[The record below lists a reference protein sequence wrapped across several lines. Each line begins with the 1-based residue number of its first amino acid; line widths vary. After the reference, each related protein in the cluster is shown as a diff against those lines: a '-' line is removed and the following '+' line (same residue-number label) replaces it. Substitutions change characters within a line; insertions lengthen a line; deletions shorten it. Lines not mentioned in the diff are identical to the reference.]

1 MSLITLIL
9 VLAAVA
15 ALIVVGTRK
24 KDGDGKKGLPRTIVT
39 IAAEVEQ
46 IGCGDLTARL
56 EKPRGNDELAGLT
69 ESVER
74 MRASLLHK
82 TEEEQKAL
90 KQNSDLI
97 TALSHDIRNPLTALL
112 GYLDI
117 ISAQRDLPPDT
128 VSYLAACQERAGRIK
143 QLTDELFRYSLLFSN
158 DELPMRLETYDA
170 YVLLEQLLGEAQAEL
185 ESAGF
190 ATRMVMPDTFCRV
203 RVDVPYFKRVLDN
216 LFANVRKYADPAQ
229 PVSIAALPENRTLHI
244 CICNTIRADSGQV
257 ESNKIGL
264 RTAEKILTQM
274 GGSFRRHEAEGKFT
288 AEAILPI
295 VPEDA
300 DE

>member
-1 MSLITLIL
+1 MEPFGPDFRFREAPPAFEDYQRFILEHYDAEEVPSSAFSNSLDRMLRFNCFHSVDNRPRRSMDDFVFTAYL
-9 VLAAVA
+9 
-15 ALIVVGTRK
+15 
-24 KDGDGKKGLPRTIVT
+24 LPRTPRN
-39 IAAEVEQ
+39 EELYEHPWN
-46 IGCGDLTARL
+46 GK
-56 EKPRGNDELAGLT
+56 KPHYG
-69 ESVER
+69 V
-74 MRASLLHK
+74 
-82 TEEEQKAL
+82 
-90 KQNSDLI
+90 
-97 TALSHDIRNPLTALL
+97 
-112 GYLDI
+112 
-117 ISAQRDLPPDT
+117 
-128 VSYLAACQERAGRIK
+128 
-143 QLTDELFRYSLLFSN
+143 
-158 DELPMRLETYDA
+158 
-170 YVLLEQLLGEAQAEL
+170 LEQLLGEAQAEL

-274 GGSFRRHEAEGKFT
+274 GGSFRHEAEGKFT